1 MGSFMNFAGSSAG
14 QAAGG
19 IASSLIS
26 SIASSITAN
35 RQNRKNREFQAK
47 QAQLARDWQE
57 DMYNKYSSPSAMV
70 KQYQEAGLNPALAL
84 GGQGQT
90 FTGTSGMTSGSQMM
104 PDYSGLDLSGIFTAL
119 AGLNIEGKKA
129 DASIERDKSEA
140 NYFDKLAEGQ
150 AIDNE
155 TKPEYNRETINSI
168 KQGISESLN
177 RISNDDKRVENEV
190 NHVNGILSQ
199 IEKSNEVSDARIREI
214 NANIRKINTSA
225 DLDEKQKVYYAA
237 QITYLWALSNNL
249 YSEKGY
255 TDTKKVEQEFVNN
268 YLQQNGVYP
277 RAEELTRYRQKYL
290 ILGSGIELDTPGPAR

>member
-1 MGSFMNFAGSSAG
+1 MGSFMNFAGSGAG

-19 IASSLIS
+19 LASSLIS

-129 DASIERDKSEA
+129 DASAKRDVAEA

-150 AIDNE
+150 AIDNK

-177 RISNDDKRVENEV
+177 RITNDNKRVENEV

-199 IEKSNEVSDARIREI
+199 IEKSNEVSDSRIREI